1 MKNYI
6 VWLVLFL
13 LVIFR
18 LLTFR
23 DSYQNGQIIKIT
35 SRVLEEPVRYSFKQ
49 KIDLLGFNFY
59 LPLYPEIY
67 YGDVISVK
75 GRVKKGEL
83 INPELLAVSSGN
95 SFLLSFRKKIIAFYR
110 AVLPEP
116 HASLMAGITLGSK
129 SQIPDDFWQK
139 LKKSGVLHVVVA
151 SGMNVTFVAGFLI
164 SLLTVFLSRK
174 KALIFT
180 ILGIW
185 FYVALSGF
193 EAPLIRAGIMAT
205 FAFLAQRM
213 GRLSFSWRILTLT
226 CLIMLIY
233 NPLWLSDT
241 GFILSYVSTASLM
254 LFQTK
259 INNYLKILPG
269 FLKEGLTTSI
279 AAQIGVAPILFVTF
293 GSFNFLS
300 PIINMLVLWTIP
312 GIMILGAVG
321 GIMGLVFPFLG
332 KLILYISYPLTWWFI
347 KIVSIY

>member
-83 INPELLAVSSGN
+83 VNPELLAVYSGN
-95 SFLLSFRKKIIAFYR
+95 SFLLSFREKIIAFYR
-110 AVLPEP
+110 EVLPEP

-213 GRLSFSWRILTLT
+213 GRLSFSWRILTL
-226 CLIMLIY
+226 
-233 NPLWLSDT
+233 
-241 GFILSYVSTASLM
+241 
-254 LFQTK
+254 
-259 INNYLKILPG
+259 
-269 FLKEGLTTSI
+269 LKEGLATSI

>member
-1 MKNYI
+1 M
-6 VWLVLFL
+6 
-13 LVIFR
+13 IFR
-18 LLTFR
+18 LL
-23 DSYQNGQIIKIT
+23 SLQNNYQDGQIIKIT

-59 LPLYPEIY
+59 LPLYPEIF

-83 INPELLAVSSGN
+83 VNPELLAVYSGN
-95 SFLLSFRKKIIAFYR
+95 SFLLSFREKIIAFYR
-110 AVLPEP
+110 EVLPEP

-205 FAFLAQRM
+205 FAFL
-213 GRLSFSWRILTLT
+213 
-226 CLIMLIY
+226 
-233 NPLWLSDT
+233 WLSDT

-269 FLKEGLTTSI
+269 FLKEGLATSI

-312 GIMILGAVG
+312 GIMILGGVG